1 MALRL
6 AIIEDNPDLLDEL
19 LAWLGYRGFEV
30 WGTRSAEAFWRQ
42 LHSHPVDI
50 VLIDIGLPG
59 EDGFSVLSYLHELGH
74 YGLVVVSARGQQ
86 QDKLQ
91 ALSLG
96 ADAYLIKPVN
106 FAHLAETL
114 TALGARLQQDRPA
127 PQQPEMASAAPAPA
141 PAPATGLW
149 RLHEDKLISPDARTL
164 ELTQQEYRL
173 VELLMRNRNEVCS
186 KLDLHARLFAHESE
200 PDLHRID
207 VVVSRL
213 RHKARQQGIHLPV
226 RAIFGKGLA
235 FIS

>member
-106 FAHLAETL
+106 FAHPV
-114 TALGARLQQDRPA
+114 RPH
-127 PQQPEMASAAPAPA
+127 PPPAPA
-141 PAPATGLW
+141 CNRSTPALETSQRPPAPPR
-149 RLHEDKLISPDARTL
+149 RLLAPPPDCG
-164 ELTQQEYRL
+164 
-173 VELLMRNRNEVCS
+173 VCMRIN
-186 KLDLHARLFAHESE
+186 
-200 PDLHRID
+200 
-207 VVVSRL
+207 
-213 RHKARQQGIHLPV
+213 
-226 RAIFGKGLA
+226 
-235 FIS
+235 

>member
-6 AIIEDNPDLLDEL
+6 AIIEDNADLLDEL

-50 VLIDIGLPG
+50 VLVDIGLPG
-59 EDGFSVLSYLHELGH
+59 EDGFSVLNYLHELGH

-106 FAHLAETL
+106 FAHLAET
-114 TALGARLQQDRPA
+114 
-127 PQQPEMASAAPAPA
+127 
-141 PAPATGLW
+141 
-149 RLHEDKLISPDARTL
+149 
-164 ELTQQEYRL
+164 
-173 VELLMRNRNEVCS
+173 
-186 KLDLHARLFAHESE
+186 
-200 PDLHRID
+200 
-207 VVVSRL
+207 
-213 RHKARQQGIHLPV
+213 
-226 RAIFGKGLA
+226 
-235 FIS
+235 